1 MLTYGKV
8 ALRAPKSELLD
19 CVEEGILANILEL
32 FHACR
37 KVGAWGTEGQGGLGA
52 PTCRD
57 GRSLSERPPSG
68 LS

>member
-8 ALRAPKSELLD
+8 ALRAPQSELLD

-37 KVGAWGTEGQGGLGA
+37 KVGAWGTEGRGGLGA

-57 GRSLSERPPSG
+57 GRSLSGRPLSG